1 MNNVALRQE
10 IDRLVSTGDGINASR
25 HLARLWHQDPGLS
38 TASYIGSCYEKVRP
52 NVSLVPC
59 RLALLRSFTLEPLV
73 PLLRAAAL
81 VQGIDLK
88 VYISEFNAY
97 AQDILNPA
105 SQLYRFEPDIVTLA
119 VQTRD
124 IAPELW
130 NAYAALSAEEQ
141 QGAVSRVAT
150 TYQGWVEAFRS
161 RSEAHLIIHTLE
173 EPVFPSQGLFDQQS
187 AGGQVAAIHRVN
199 EALGHIARAH
209 RGVYLMDYDG
219 LVARYGRARWYDEC
233 KWLTMRM
240 PIASE
245 HVKHLANEWLRFVH
259 PLIGKVCKA
268 LVMDLD
274 NTLWGGVI
282 GEDGMEGIQ
291 VGPEYPGAAYQ
302 ALQRVILDLYHRGI
316 ILAVCSKNN
325 LADATEALE
334 NHPGMIL
341 RPHHFATFRINWND
355 KAQNLREIAAELN
368 IGIDALALLDDSPV
382 ERERVRMELPEV
394 TVIEL
399 PQDPMKYSEALRM
412 APVFERLVLSDE
424 DRERGRYYAEQRQ
437 REEME
442 KSATSLEDFYQ
453 SLRQEVEIASVTT
466 ATLTRVAQLTQKT
479 NQFNTTTRRYTEQ
492 QVSALAASPD
502 WNVYSIRVKDCFGD
516 NGIVGVVIVHDTSD
530 VSEIDTFLLSCR
542 VIARTIETAI
552 LSFLADRARAHDIKQ
567 LRGWFLPT
575 KKNSPA
581 KEFYR
586 EHQMRILEES
596 DGNVLWGLDL
606 DQQGIECPT
615 WVRLTVCDGVTIL

>member
-1 MNNVALRQE
+1 MDELNLRQE
-10 IDRLVSTGDGINASR
+10 IDRLLSAGDGRSAAR
-25 HLARLWHQDPGLS
+25 HLARLWRQDHGLS
-38 TASYIGSCYEKVRP
+38 TASYIGSCYEKLRP
-52 NVSLVPC
+52 HVSLVPC
-59 RLALLRSFTLEPLV
+59 RLALLRSFTLEPVV
-73 PLLRAAAL
+73 PLLRAAAFI
-81 VQGIDLK
+81 QGIDLE
-88 VYISEFNAY
+88 VYVGEFNTY
-97 AQDILNPA
+97 AQDILNPQ
-105 SQLYRFEPDIVTLA
+105 SQLYRFEPHIVILA

-124 IAPELW
+124 IAPDLW
-130 NAYAALSAEEQ
+130 GGYAALSDEEQ
-141 QGAVSRVAT
+141 QGAVSRVVAN
-150 TYQGWVEAFRS
+150 YQSWIEAFRS
-161 RSEAHLIIHTLE
+161 HSQAHVIVHTLE

-187 AGGQVAAIHRVN
+187 AAGQVAAIRRVN
-199 EALGHIARAH
+199 EALGDTARAH
-209 RGVYLMDYDG
+209 RGVYLLDYDA

-240 PIASE
+240 PIAAE
-245 HVKHLANEWLRFVH
+245 HLKHLANEWLRFVH
-259 PLIGKVCKA
+259 PLIGKMCKA
-268 LVMDLD
+268 LVVDLD

-282 GEDGMEGIQ
+282 GEDGLEGIQ

-341 RPHHFATFRINWND
+341 RPHHFATLRINWND

-382 ERERVRMELPEV
+382 ECERVRMELPEV

-399 PQDPMKYSEALRM
+399 PEDQMQYSRTLRM
-412 APVFERLVLSDE
+412 AAVFERLSLSDE

-437 REEME
+437 RDEME
-442 KSATSLEDFYQ
+442 KSAASLEDFYRG
-453 SLRQEVEIASVTT
+453 LRQEVEIASVTT

-492 QVSALAASPD
+492 QISALAASPD
-502 WNVYSIRVKDCFGD
+502 WQVYSIRVKDCFGD
-516 NGIVGVVIVHDTSD
+516 NGIVGVVIVHDTAD

-552 LSFLADRARAHDIKQ
+552 LSFLVDRARAQDIRQ
-567 LRGWFLPT
+567 LHGWFLPT

-586 EHQMRILEES
+586 EHQMQMLEER
-596 DGNVLWGLDL
+596 DGGFLWGLDL
-606 DQQGIECPT
+606 DQQDIDCPA
-615 WVRLTVCDGVTIL
+615 WVRLTSGDGVAS

>member
-1 MNNVALRQE
+1 MDKVTLRQE
-10 IDRLVSTGDGINASR
+10 VDRLVSTGDGMSAAR
-25 HLARLWHQDPGLS
+25 HLARLWRQDPGLS
-38 TASYIGSCYEKVRP
+38 TATYIGSCFEKLRP
-52 NVSLVPC
+52 HVSLVPC

-73 PLLRAAAL
+73 PLLHAAAFI
-81 VQGIDLK
+81 QGIDLEI
-88 VYISEFNAY
+88 YIGEFNTY

-105 SQLYRFEPDIVTLA
+105 SQLYRFEPHIVVLA

-124 IAPELW
+124 IAPDLW
-130 NAYAALSAEEQ
+130 AGYAGLSPEEQ
-141 QGAVSRVAT
+141 QGAVSRVVT
-150 TYQGWVEAFRS
+150 NYQSWVEAFRS
-161 RSEAHLIIHTLE
+161 HSEAHLIVHSLE
-173 EPVFPSQGLFDQQS
+173 FPVFPSQGLFDQQS
-187 AGGQVAAIHRVN
+187 AGGQIAAIQRVN

-209 RGVYLMDYDG
+209 RGVYLMDYDA
-219 LVARYGRARWYDEC
+219 LIAHYGRARWYDEC

-240 PIASE
+240 PIAAE
-245 HVKHLANEWLRFVH
+245 HLGHLANEWLRFIH

-291 VGPEYPGAAYQ
+291 LGPDYPGASYQ

-325 LADATEALE
+325 MADATEALE
-334 NHPGMIL
+334 NHAGMIL

-382 ERERVRMELPEV
+382 ECERVRMELPEV

-399 PQDPMKYSEALRM
+399 PEDPMQYSQALRM

-442 KSATSLEDFYQ
+442 KSATSLEDFYRG
-453 SLRQEVEIASVTT
+453 LRQEVEIAPVTT

-492 QVSALAASPD
+492 EISALAASPD

-552 LSFLADRARAHDIKQ
+552 LSFLVDRARAQSITELH
-567 LRGWFLPT
+567 GWFLPT

-581 KEFYR
+581 KEFYG
-586 EHQMRILEES
+586 EHQMRVLEER
-596 DGNVLWGLDL
+596 DEGFLWGLDL
-606 DQQGIECPT
+606 DEQHIDCPA
-615 WVRLTVCDGVTIL
+615 WVQLTICEGRVSV

>member
-1 MNNVALRQE
+1 MDELNLRHE
-10 IDRLVSTGDGINASR
+10 IDRLISAGDETGAAR
-25 HLARLWHQDPGLS
+25 HLARLWRQDPGLS
-38 TASYIGSCYEKVRP
+38 NASYIGSCYEKLRP
-52 NVSLVPC
+52 SVSLIPC
-59 RLALLRSFTLEPLV
+59 RVALLRSFTLEPV
-73 PLLRAAAL
+73 VSLLRAAAFI
-81 VQGIDLK
+81 QGIDLE
-88 VYISEFNAY
+88 VYVGEFNAY
-97 AQDILNPA
+97 AQDILNPQ
-105 SQLYRFEPDIVTLA
+105 SQLYRFDPHIVTLA

-124 IAPELW
+124 IAPDLW
-130 NAYAALSAEEQ
+130 AGYAALSPEEQ
-141 QGAVSRVAT
+141 QGAVSRVVTA
-150 TYQGWVEAFRS
+150 YQSWIEAFRS
-161 RSEAHLIIHTLE
+161 RSEAHLIVHSLE
-173 EPVFPSQGLFDQQS
+173 GPAFPSQGLFDQQS
-187 AGGQVAAIHRVN
+187 AGGQVVAIQRVN
-199 EALGHIARAH
+199 QALGDIVRAH
-209 RGVYLMDYDG
+209 RGVYLLDYDA

-240 PIASE
+240 PIAAE
-245 HVKHLANEWLRFVH
+245 HLEHLANEWLRFVH

-268 LVMDLD
+268 LVVDLD

-325 LADATEALE
+325 VADATEALE

-341 RPHHFATFRINWND
+341 RPHHFATLRINWND
-355 KAQNLREIAAELN
+355 KTQNLREIATELN

-399 PQDPMKYSEALRM
+399 PEDPMQYSQTLRM
-412 APVFERLVLSDE
+412 AAVFERLVLSDE

-437 REEME
+437 REKME
-442 KSATSLEDFYQ
+442 KSATSLEDFYR
-453 SLRQEVEIASVTT
+453 SLRQEVEIAPVTS
-466 ATLTRVAQLTQKT
+466 ATLARVAQLTQKT

-492 QVSALAASPD
+492 QISALAASPD
-502 WNVYSIRVKDCFGD
+502 WRVYSIRVKDCFGD
-516 NGIVGVVIVHDTSD
+516 NGIVGVVIVHDTGD

-552 LSFLADRARAHDIKQ
+552 LSFLVDRARAQDIRH
-567 LRGWFLPT
+567 LHGWFLPT

-586 EHQMRILEES
+586 EHQMQMLEER
-596 DGNVLWGLDL
+596 DGDLLWGLDL
-606 DQQGIECPT
+606 DQQDIDCPT
-615 WVRLTVCDGVTIL
+615 WVRLTSCDGVAS